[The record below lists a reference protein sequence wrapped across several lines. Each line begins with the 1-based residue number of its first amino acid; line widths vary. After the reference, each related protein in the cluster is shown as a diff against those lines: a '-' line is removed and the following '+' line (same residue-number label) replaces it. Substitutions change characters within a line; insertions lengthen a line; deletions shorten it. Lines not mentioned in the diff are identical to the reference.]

1 MRPDKRGVLLGL
13 LMGLLAWAAMAGPA
27 SANGH
32 GSGIAVADNHSVAS
46 GEAGAFNGSTA
57 SGDAVAVDGSV
68 ASGCSL
74 AIDHSTASGGVCPDK
89 KKAEAAPVPAKKVKV
104 VKEVGEAA
112 PAQAVRVS
120 KLAFTGPNT
129 APLVALG
136 GALLLMGGALVA
148 LSSRRD
154 GAVTATS

>member
-13 LMGLLAWAAMAGPA
+13 LMGLLAWAVMAGPA

-46 GEAGAFNGSTA
+46 GEAGAWNGSTA

-74 AIDHSTASGGVCPDK
+74 AIDHSTASGGLCPDK
-89 KKAEAAPVPAKKVKV
+89 KKHAAPAPTPHKKVV
-104 VKEVGEAA
+104 SEAA

-129 APLVALG
+129 APLLALA

>member
-13 LMGLLAWAAMAGPA
+13 LVGLLAWTLMAGPA

-46 GEAGAFNGSTA
+46 GEAGAWNGSTA

-89 KKAEAAPVPAKKVKV
+89 KKHEAPAPHKKV
-104 VKEVGEAA
+104 VGEAA
-112 PAQAVRVS
+112 PAQAVKVS
-120 KLAFTGPNT
+120 KLAFTGPSDV
-129 APLVALG
+129 APLLALAT
-136 GALLLMGGALVA
+136 ALLLMGATLVA
-148 LSSRRD
+148 LSSKRD
-154 GAVTATS
+154 EAVTATS